1 MQINSTGNSL
11 FNTTYTGNTRSTPA
25 KSAGFAAA
33 LGTAQQSPNANA
45 ASDTSQSFGTDQ
57 GTLTLDMD
65 SYFKPG
71 NFRTDLPLLLPTAA
85 NIQALGK
92 SVDAHM
98 GRFLAA
104 NNIPSAPAS
113 IRYTSEG
120 QMELPADYPYAQQ
133 FKAALAQDSVLDHEL
148 NALNGLSSQFADLE
162 KLAPYTEALSQA
174 KTETEAA
181 AVFAR
186 YSYLF
191 APGSR
196 NSAIELGFSA
206 DGKVTVRADGKALG

>member
-11 FNTTYTGNTRSTPA
+11 FNTVYTGNSRSTPA
-25 KSAGFAAA
+25 KSAGFDAA
-33 LGTAQQSPNANA
+33 LGKAQQAQTQGS
-45 ASDTSQSFGTDQ
+45 SQSFGTDQ

-65 SYFKPG
+65 SYFNPS

-113 IRYTSEG
+113 IRYNSEG

-133 FKAALAQDSVLDHEL
+133 FKAALAQDTVLSHEL
-148 NALNGLSSQFADLE
+148 NALNGISSQFSELE
-162 KLAPYTEALSQA
+162 KLAPYTEALGQA
-174 KTETEAA
+174 KNEAEAA

-191 APGSR
+191 APGARASQ
-196 NSAIELGFSA
+196 IELSFSA
-206 DGKVTVRADGKALG
+206 QGQVQVRADGKTLG